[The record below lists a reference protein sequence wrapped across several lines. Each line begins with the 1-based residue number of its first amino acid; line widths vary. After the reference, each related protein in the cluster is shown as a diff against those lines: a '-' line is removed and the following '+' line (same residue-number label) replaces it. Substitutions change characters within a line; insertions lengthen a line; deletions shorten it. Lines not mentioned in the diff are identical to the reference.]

1 MVLNR
6 WSQLFRISQASAV
19 GEGVVPPFRI
29 GSPQLASE
37 QRILRGGRM

>member
-1 MVLNR
+1 MVLSR

-29 GSPQLASE
+29 GSLQLALE
-37 QRILRGGRM
+37 KRTLRGGRI